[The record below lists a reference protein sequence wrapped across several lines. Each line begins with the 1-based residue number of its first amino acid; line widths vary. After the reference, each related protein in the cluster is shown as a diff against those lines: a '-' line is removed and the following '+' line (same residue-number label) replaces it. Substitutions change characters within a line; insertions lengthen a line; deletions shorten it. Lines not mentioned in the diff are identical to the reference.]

1 MFNRWK
7 INSIRYAYQVLVV
20 ISVLTIVV
28 PIALYIGYMLLG
40 QFGINGIVLKSGIRV
55 SIAIGLALLALFV
68 LLLIIE
74 AVQDRIQ
81 NARYIKNKSQRLRLA
96 NGYSECQYC
105 GYQKVR
111 ASDQRCPVCLKD
123 LL

>member
-1 MFNRWK
+1 MSRRWK
-7 INSIRYAYQVLVV
+7 INSSRYAYQVLVM

-28 PIALYIGYMLLG
+28 PIALYIGFMLLG
-40 QFGINGIVLKSGIRV
+40 QFGINGIALKSAIRI

-74 AVQDRIQ
+74 GVQDHFQ
-81 NARYIKNKSQRLRLA
+81 NVRYTGNKSQRLRLA
-96 NGYSECQYC
+96 NGYYECQYC

-111 ASDQRCPVCLKD
+111 ASDRRCPVCSKD
-123 LL
+123 LQ

>member
-1 MFNRWK
+1 MYKRWK
-7 INSIRYAYQVLVV
+7 INSIRYAYQILVV

-40 QFGINGIVLKSGIRV
+40 QFGINGIALKFGIRI
-55 SIAIGLALLALFV
+55 SIAIGFTLLALLV

-74 AVQDRIQ
+74 AVQDHIQ
-81 NARYIKNKSQRLRLA
+81 NARYIENKRHKLRLA
-96 NGYSECQYC
+96 NGSYECQYC

-111 ASDQRCPVCLKD
+111 ASDQRCPVCSRD

>member
-1 MFNRWK
+1 MFIRWK
-7 INSIRYAYQVLVV
+7 INSIRYAYQILVV

-40 QFGINGIVLKSGIRV
+40 QFGINGIALKSAIRV
-55 SIAIGLALLALFV
+55 SIAIGLALLALFI

-96 NGYSECQYC
+96 NRYYECQYC
-105 GYQKVR
+105 GYQKVH
-111 ASDQRCPVCLKD
+111 ASDRRCPVCLKD

>member
-40 QFGINGIVLKSGIRV
+40 QFGINGIALKSAMKI
-55 SIAIGLALLALFV
+55 SIAIGLALLALFI

-96 NGYSECQYC
+96 NGYYECQYC
-105 GYQKVR
+105 GYQKVHAFDR
-111 ASDQRCPVCLKD
+111 RCPVCSKD